1 MASFYLVD
9 DSLFVLTQLKQ
20 ILQKAGHTVAG
31 TAQNGEAALAYLEG
45 CSTLPDVI
53 TLDITMPGMDGIDVL
68 RRIRKSWPEIL
79 CIVVTGLGKK
89 DFVLEARGLGAA
101 GYIIKPLNRDR
112 VLEKLAEALS
122 CF

>member
-1 MASFYLVD
+1 
-9 DSLFVLTQLKQ
+9 
-20 ILQKAGHTVAG
+20 
-31 TAQNGEAALAYLEG
+31 
-45 CSTLPDVI
+45 
-53 TLDITMPGMDGIDVL
+53 MDGMDVL

-89 DFVLEARGLGAA
+89 DLVVEARCLGAA

-122 CF
+122 